1 MATVQSMT
9 LSRLLELEAANVV
22 DGHID
27 GAGHLILTRHD
38 GTTIDAGY
46 MLASV
51 PDASTTVKGIV
62 ELATEAETTARTDT
76 TRAVTP
82 ASLVETYNA
91 LNARL
96 ASLEDKTTLG
106 MTGEVKL
113 WSSTTTPSNWLVCD
127 GTAVNRTTYSALFA
141 IIGTT
146 YGVGNGSTTFNL
158 PDLRSRVPV
167 GYNSSETEFNTM
179 GKTGGAKTHTLTSS
193 EMPSHTHI
201 QNSHTHGSGVGGS
214 QIMLD
219 NGSVYGGVDP
229 NGAWYGFH
237 SASSLGSTTPTNQN
251 TGGGTAHNN
260 LQPYI
265 ALRYII
271 KT

>member
-62 ELATEAETTARTDT
+62 ELATEAETTARTDA

-82 ASLVETYNA
+82 ASLVATYNA

-96 ASLEDKTTLG
+96 AALE
-106 MTGEVKL
+106 MTGEIKL
-113 WSSTTTPSNWLVCD
+113 WSSLTTPTNWLVCD
-127 GTAVNRTTYSALFA
+127 GAAVSRTTYSALFTV
-141 IIGTT
+141 IGTT
-146 YGVGNGSTTFNL
+146 YGVGDGSTTFNV

-167 GYNSSETEFNTM
+167 GYNASETEFNTM
-179 GKTGGAKTHTLTSS
+179 GKTGGAKTHTLTST
-193 EMPSHTHI
+193 EMPSHTHV
-201 QNSHTHGSGVGGS
+201 QNSHTHNSGIASRNILISGGTT
-214 QIMLD
+214 
-219 NGSVYGGVDP
+219 YGGVDAS
-229 NGAWYGFH
+229 GAFYGFDGVTNIE
-237 SASSLGSTTPTNQN
+237 SKTPTNQN
-251 TGGGTAHNN
+251 TGGGGAHNN
-260 LQPYI
+260 LQPYM